1 MSNQKFKPGDQIIW
15 DRINWIILS
24 ADNGLY
30 ELKLVNPKQFT
41 MRHGNGGYMDA
52 SEIDKNGKLVET
64 QIKIG
69 GVRRSRKNRRS
80 VNRRRNSARHQ

>member
-1 MSNQKFKPGDQIIW
+1 
-15 DRINWIILS
+15 
-24 ADNGLY
+24 
-30 ELKLVNPKQFT
+30 
-41 MRHGNGGYMDA
+41 MDA